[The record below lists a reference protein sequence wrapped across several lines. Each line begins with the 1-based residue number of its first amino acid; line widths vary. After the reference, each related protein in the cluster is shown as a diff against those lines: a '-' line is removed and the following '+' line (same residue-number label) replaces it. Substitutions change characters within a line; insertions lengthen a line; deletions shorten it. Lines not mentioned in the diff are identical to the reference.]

1 MFKYFFTTELKY
13 TLKQPMVY
21 IFTALLGLLVFFAVV
36 SDNVTIGGSVGNVFR
51 NAPHIIAVY
60 TGVMT
65 IFGLIIAAAFFNNAA
80 LRDHQNLFNEILFS
94 TPIKKSGYFF
104 GRFLGAL
111 ILATIPMLGVFIG
124 VLIGTT
130 LAPAFGWIEA
140 ERFGDFY
147 LSTFVNNYFFIILP
161 NMFFAGAII
170 YAFANIWKN
179 TVISFVGAL
188 AVIVAYIISG
198 TLMSD
203 IENESLGALLDTF
216 GIRTYSFMSK
226 YYTPIE
232 KNTLGLQL
240 TPILLY
246 NRLLWFS
253 VGFIILLSS
262 YFTFSFKQKNKKAKA
277 EKDKGR
283 LSNES
288 FALPKVAINFS
299 SATSWSQFKSFFY
312 INFLSIIKSTTFKI
326 LIIFSL
332 LMLISNLVGGFEYFG
347 LQSYPVTYKMLDII
361 SSVSGLFTIII
372 VVFFS
377 GELIWRDKDNSINE
391 VIDAT
396 PHQSFISLMA
406 KVTSLVAITVVLYAF
421 FVLSA
426 IIYQLGSGYTR
437 LEIGLYF
444 SNFFITNLGY
454 FIVYSMIM
462 VLIHAMVNNKYIG
475 YFISIILIF
484 ALDILLVIADIQ
496 SNMISLGGVPSIVYS
511 DMNGFGP
518 ALVGNIWFN
527 FYWISFA
534 LICLFLATMMW
545 KRGTQAG
552 FKEKLQLMR
561 KGLPKSFKISFTLV
575 IGLWLCLSSF
585 VFYNSQVLNT
595 YDTSDEREL
604 QAVAYEKTFKQYE
617 NVPLPKIAAINY
629 FIDIFPYQRDVK
641 VKAEVNMKNA
651 TDQVIDSLHFSCNKS
666 WNTEI
671 LIDGA
676 ELVFED
682 EDFDYRIY
690 KLATPLQ
697 PGDSLAATIKTE
709 YITEGFENQI
719 SNISVVENG
728 TFLNNFQIL
737 PALGYNSGFELSDK
751 NTRKKY
757 DLLEKQRAPELEAD
771 CGPACDKNYLT
782 SGRSDF
788 IEVETVIST
797 ASDQIAIAPGSLLKE
812 WEENNRKYFHYK
824 VDKPSLNFYSFI
836 SARFEVA
843 REKWNGIDIEIYY
856 DKKHEVNIPKMTQA
870 VRQSLEYYTEN
881 FGPYYHKQCRIIEFP
896 RYSNF
901 AQAFPGTMPYSESFG
916 FIINLEDE
924 TENNVID
931 AVIAHEIAHQYWA
944 HQLIGAEMQGSTMF
958 SEGFSEYS
966 SLMTMKS
973 KTDNPMRM
981 REFNK
986 YNHNRYLRG
995 RSGELE
1001 KEMPLYKVENQ
1012 GYIHYGKG
1020 SVILFALQD
1029 YIGEENV
1036 NKAMRSFLEAYKY
1049 SGPPYPTSLDF
1060 LEYLEPQVPD
1070 SLKYLIDDWFKEI
1083 TLYDNRLKEATY
1095 KALSNGKYEVKLAVE
1110 SKKIK
1115 ADSLGNE
1122 QFVAIDDWVDI
1133 GLFADANEEQL
1144 MWQKRVKIDK
1154 ENMEFTAVVDS
1165 IPARAGIDPR
1175 QLLID
1180 RVFKD
1185 NIKSVKEATLQ

>member
-21 IFTALLGLLVFFAVV
+21 IFTGLLGLLVFFAVV
-36 SDNVTIGGSVGNVFR
+36 SDNVSIGGSVGNVYR

-60 TGVMT
+60 TGIMT

-80 LRDHQNLFNEILFS
+80 LRDHQNSFNEILFS

-111 ILATIPMLGVFIG
+111 ILATIPMLGVFLG
-124 VLIGTT
+124 MLIGST
-130 LAPAFGWIEA
+130 LAPIFGWIEA
-140 ERFGDFY
+140 ERFGAFY
-147 LSTFVNNYFFIILP
+147 LSSFVNNYFLIILP

-170 YAFANIWKN
+170 FAFANIWKS

-203 IENESLGALLDTF
+203 IENESMAALLDTF
-216 GIRTYSFMSK
+216 GIRTYSFISK
-226 YYTPIE
+226 YYTPVE

-246 NRLLWFS
+246 NRLIWFG
-253 VGFIILLSS
+253 VGLIILLSS
-262 YFTFSFKQKNKKAKA
+262 YFSFSFKQKNKKVKA
-277 EKDKGR
+277 ETDKASSKR
-283 LSNES
+283 ES
-288 FALPKVAINFS
+288 FALPQVAINFS
-299 SATSWSQFKSFFY
+299 STTSWSQFKSFFY

-332 LMLISNLVGGFEYFG
+332 LMLVSNLVGGFEYFG

-361 SSVSGLFTIII
+361 SNVSGLFTIII

-377 GELIWRDKDNSINE
+377 GELIWRDKDNNINE

-406 KVTSLVAITVVLYAF
+406 KVSSLVAITVVLYAF

-426 IIYQLGSGYTR
+426 VIYQLGSGYTR
-437 LEIGLYF
+437 LELGLYF

-462 VLIHAMVNNKYIG
+462 VLIHAMVSNKYIG

-484 ALDILLVIADIQ
+484 ALDILLVIADVQ
-496 SNMISLGGVPSIVYS
+496 SNMISFGAVPRIVYS
-511 DMNGFGP
+511 DMNAFGP
-518 ALVGNIWFN
+518 ALVSNIWFN
-527 FYWISFA
+527 LYWISFA

-545 KRGTQAG
+545 KRGTQAS
-552 FKEKLQLMR
+552 FKEKLQLMK
-561 KGLPKSFKISFTLV
+561 KGLPKSFNISFILV
-575 IGLWLCLSSF
+575 LAIWFGLSGF
-585 VFYNSQVLNT
+585 VFYNSQVLNK
-595 YDTSDEREL
+595 YDTSDELEQL
-604 QAVAYEKTFKQYE
+604 SVDYEKTFKKYE
-617 NVPLPKIAAINY
+617 NIGMPKVASINY
-629 FIDIFPYQRDVK
+629 FIDIFPYERDVK
-641 VKAEVNMKNA
+641 VKAEVTMTNA
-651 TDQVIDSLHFSCNKS
+651 TDQAIDSLHFSCNKDWS
-666 WNTEI
+666 TEI

-676 ELVFED
+676 KLVFED
-682 EDFDYRIY
+682 KTYDYRIY
-690 KLATPLQ
+690 KLATALQ
-697 PGDSLAATIKTE
+697 PGDSLQATIKTS
-709 YITEGFENQI
+709 YITKGFENQV
-719 SNISVVENG
+719 SNTSIVENG
-728 TFLNNFQIL
+728 TFLNNFQVL
-737 PALGYNSGFELSDK
+737 PALGYNSNVEISDN

-757 DLLEKQRAPELEAD
+757 DLPEKERMPALEAD
-771 CGPACDKNYLT
+771 CGSACDKNYLT

-788 IEVETVIST
+788 IMVETVIST
-797 ASDQIAIAPGSLLKE
+797 AADQIAIAPGSLLKE
-812 WEENNRKYFHYK
+812 WEEDGRSYFHYK

-843 REKWNGIDIEIYY
+843 REKWNDVDIEVYY
-856 DKKHEVNIPKMTQA
+856 DKKHEVNIPKMQKA
-870 VRQSLEYYTEN
+870 IKQSLEYYTAN
-881 FGPYYHKQCRIIEFP
+881 FGPYYHRQCRIIEFP
-896 RYSNF
+896 RYSTF

-916 FIINLEDE
+916 FVINLEDE
-924 TENNVID
+924 SENNVID

-944 HQLIGAEMQGSTMF
+944 HQIIGAEMQGSTMF

-973 KTDNPMRM
+973 QTDNPMKM

-995 RSGELE
+995 RSSELE

-1029 YIGEENV
+1029 YIGENKV
-1036 NKAMRSFLEAYKY
+1036 NKAMRAFLEEHKY
-1049 SGPPYPTSLDF
+1049 TGPPYPTSLDF
-1060 LEYLEPQVPD
+1060 LTYLEPEVPD
-1070 SLKYLIDDWFKEI
+1070 SLKYLIKDWFKEI

-1095 KALSNGKYEVKLAVE
+1095 TKLANGQYKVKFEIE
-1110 SKKIK
+1110 SQKIK

-1122 QFVAIDDWVDI
+1122 TFVDIDDWIDI
-1133 GLFADANEEQL
+1133 GLFSDAEEENL
-1144 MWQKRVKIDK
+1144 MWQKRVKINE

-1165 IPARAGIDPR
+1165 IPAKAGIDPR
-1175 QLLID
+1175 HLLID

-1185 NIKSVKEATLQ
+1185 NIKSVKEELLE